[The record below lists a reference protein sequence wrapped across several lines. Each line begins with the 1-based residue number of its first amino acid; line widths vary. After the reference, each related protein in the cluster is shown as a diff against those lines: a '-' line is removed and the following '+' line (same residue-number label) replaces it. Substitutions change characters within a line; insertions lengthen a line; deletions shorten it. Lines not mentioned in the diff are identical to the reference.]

1 MNEPKYQHDDH
12 CKNMIFSPHAP
23 PPILKINLANANK
36 EQAKPSHTF
45 TSCSFTIKNTVNK
58 TQVEIDYIQQINPVT
73 FIQIPLATE
82 RVQAGFPS
90 PAQDYVDKTLDLNE
104 HLIKNPDATFIVRV
118 NSLSMLGIGL
128 DINDELIVDRSLEAK
143 HRDIVIALIDND
155 FTVKRLMIENGQH
168 WLKTEN
174 PEYSD
179 IYLDESQ
186 ELIIWGVVT
195 HALKRFK

>member
-12 CKNMIFSPHAP
+12 CKNMKFNPYAP
-23 PPILKINLANANK
+23 SQILKTNLANK
-36 EQAKPSHTF
+36 GQAEPSHTF
-45 TSCSFTIKNTVNK
+45 QSYSFTIQNTVNK
-58 TQVEIDYIQQINPVT
+58 TQVEIDHIQQINPVT
-73 FIQIPLATE
+73 FLHIPLATE

-90 PAQDYVDKTLDLNE
+90 PAQDYIDKTLDLNE
-104 HLIKNPDATFIVRV
+104 HLIKNPTATFIVRV
-118 NSLSMLGIGL
+118 NSRSMLGIGL
-128 DINDELIVDRSLEAK
+128 DINDELVVDRSLEAK

-168 WLKTEN
+168 WLKAEN

-179 IYLDESQ
+179 IHLDESQ

-195 HALKRFK
+195 YALKRFK